1 MDEKKVQNNNRKA
14 NLIANLAEIVIV
26 ILYLIFGFKSIS
38 EGISDMDF
46 GRMFDDVMGVIWFL
60 NIAILALALICLTVK
75 SMRTKY
81 TVKMSIWNIVW
92 IIGNIYF
99 MYA

>member
-1 MDEKKVQNNNRKA
+1 
-14 NLIANLAEIVIV
+14 
-26 ILYLIFGFKSIS
+26 
-38 EGISDMDF
+38 MDF
-46 GRMFDDVMGVIWFL
+46 GGMFDDVMGVIWFL

>member
-46 GRMFDDVMGVIWFL
+46 GGMFDDVMGVIWFL
-60 NIAILALALICLTVK
+60 NIAILALALICLTYSK
-75 SMRTKY
+75 HLYS
-81 TVKMSIWNIVW
+81 SDDNP
-92 IIGNIYF
+92 GNRQF
-99 MYA
+99 HACPELLCGN

>member
-38 EGISDMDF
+38 
-46 GRMFDDVMGVIWFL
+46 
-60 NIAILALALICLTVK
+60 
-75 SMRTKY
+75 
-81 TVKMSIWNIVW
+81 
-92 IIGNIYF
+92 
-99 MYA
+99 

>member
-38 EGISDMDF
+38 EGI
-46 GRMFDDVMGVIWFL
+46 
-60 NIAILALALICLTVK
+60 
-75 SMRTKY
+75 
-81 TVKMSIWNIVW
+81 
-92 IIGNIYF
+92 
-99 MYA
+99 

>member
-38 EGISDMDF
+38 EGLSAMDF
-46 GRMFDDVMGVIWFL
+46 GGMLEDVMGVIWFL

>member
-46 GRMFDDVMGVIWFL
+46 GGMFDDAMGVIWFL

>member
-14 NLIANLAEIVIV
+14 SLIANLAEIVIV
-26 ILYLIFGFKSIS
+26 ILYLIFGFKSIW

-46 GRMFDDVMGVIWFL
+46 GGMFDDVMGVIWFL

>member
-46 GRMFDDVMGVIWFL
+46 GGMFDDVMGVIWFI

>member
-38 EGISDMDF
+38 DMDF
-46 GRMFDDVMGVIWFL
+46 GGMFDDVMGVIWFL

>member
-14 NLIANLAEIVIV
+14 NLIANLAELVII
-26 ILYLIFGFKSIS
+26 ILYGILGAKSIS
-38 EGISDMDF
+38 KGVSKMDI
-46 GRMFDDVMGVIWFL
+46 GGMFDDIIGTIWFL
-60 NIAILALALICLTVK
+60 NIAILALAVICLTVK
-75 SMRTKY
+75 AMRTKY

>member
-14 NLIANLAEIVIV
+14 NLIENLAEIVIV

-38 EGISDMDF
+38 EGLSAMDF
-46 GRMFDDVMGVIWFL
+46 GGMLEDVMGVIWFL